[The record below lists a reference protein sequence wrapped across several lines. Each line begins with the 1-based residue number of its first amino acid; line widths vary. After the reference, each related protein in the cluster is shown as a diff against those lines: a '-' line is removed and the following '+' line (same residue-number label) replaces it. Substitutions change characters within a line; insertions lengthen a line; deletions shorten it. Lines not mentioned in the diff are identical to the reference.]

1 MRVRVKHAT
10 PVLIA
15 SAEGISSRPCSHNS
29 ATLRIIAKS
38 AKAAKKSPAVC
49 DPYPEKSST
58 QQLVAEAILRS
69 SPRFVISVWERL
81 CTSPIAY
88 RLARGAF
95 WSLAGTVI
103 SRGLSLIASIFVAR
117 ILGSEQFGEVGIIRS
132 TVEMIGVLAGF
143 GLGLTA
149 TKHVAE
155 FRKMDPERTGRVIAL
170 AGQFALASGLITAV
184 MLCVLSSWM
193 AKVVLA
199 APHLDGSLR
208 VASLLL
214 LFHTLNGS
222 QVGALVGFEA
232 FRAVART
239 SLLGGLSSFPLLLA
253 GAYVAGP
260 VGVIWGLVLS
270 LAVQWALNRHAVRS
284 EGARF
289 GVPWQPTGAWQEW
302 PMLWRFSL
310 PAALSTAVVGPVD
323 WICGAMLVN
332 QPGGYAEMGVL
343 SAAYQLRSILMFL
356 PSLLMQAALPVMAET
371 AAGRR
376 NGAEFSCCV
385 YATHSAT
392 ILAGIPLATLLMFLA
407 GPISALYGP
416 HFNVENSVFVG
427 ASAVTMAQLAGAG
440 LGPAIQ
446 AQGRVWLG
454 LTINACWGVIL
465 LLSVSTTVARFG
477 AGSLAYSAA
486 ISYGIVGLGAA
497 FYLARDLPA
506 GVVRR
511 MLATLLLAA
520 TTTVICLLL
529 PSPMRLAAAVPAATI
544 SLLISLFFLSA
555 PGIPSLLLRPI
566 KR

>member
-1 MRVRVKHAT
+1 MRGEVEHAT
-10 PVLIA
+10 PVLVA
-15 SAEGISSRPCSHNS
+15 SLEGASSRPCSYDS
-29 ATLRIIAKS
+29 MTVRIIAEPS
-38 AKAAKKSPAVC
+38 TAVEESPAVR
-49 DPYPEKSST
+49 DPCPGKRST
-58 QQLVAEAILRS
+58 QQLVAEAILTS
-69 SPRFVISVWERL
+69 SPRFVISIWERV
-81 CTSPIAY
+81 CTSPIGY

-95 WSLAGTVI
+95 WSLTGTVI
-103 SRGLSLIASIFVAR
+103 SRGLSLVASVFVAR

-132 TVEMIGVLAGF
+132 TVEMLGVLAGF

-155 FRKMDPERTGRVIAL
+155 FRKMAPERTGRVIAL
-170 AGQFALASGLITAV
+170 AGQFALASGLLTAV
-184 MLCVLSSWM
+184 MLYVFSSWI
-193 AKVVLA
+193 ANAVLA
-199 APHLDGSLR
+199 ASHLDGSLR

-253 GAYVAGP
+253 GAYIAGP

-270 LAVQWALNRHAVRS
+270 LVVQWALNRSALMS
-284 EGARF
+284 EAARA
-289 GVPWQPTGAWQEW
+289 GVPWQPAGAWQEW

-416 HFNVENSVFVG
+416 HFNVEDSVFIG

-465 LLSVSTTVARFG
+465 LLSVSSTVARFG
-477 AGSLAYSAA
+477 AGALAYSAA
-486 ISYGIVGLGAA
+486 VSYGIVGVCAA

-506 GVVRR
+506 GVVGR
-511 MLATLLLAA
+511 MLATLLLTA
-520 TTTVICLLL
+520 TTTAICLIL
-529 PSPMRLAAAVPAATI
+529 PSSMRLAAAVPAAAVT
-544 SLLISLFFLSA
+544 LLISLFCLSA
-555 PGIPSLLLRPI
+555 PGLPGLLLGSA